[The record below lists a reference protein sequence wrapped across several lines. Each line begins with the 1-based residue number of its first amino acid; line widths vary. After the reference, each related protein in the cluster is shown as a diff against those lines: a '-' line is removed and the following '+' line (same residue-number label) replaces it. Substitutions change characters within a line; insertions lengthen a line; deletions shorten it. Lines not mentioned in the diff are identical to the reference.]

1 MLLVEAV
8 YRASAALPDHERY
21 GLCSQV
27 RRSAISVPSN
37 IAEGAAR
44 SSTAD
49 FLRFLGIA
57 RGSLS
62 ELDTQLQIARRLG
75 FLPAD
80 PEIDEILDRT
90 LAKLGGLMRALK
102 SKASV

>member
-1 MLLVEAV
+1 MLLVEAI
-8 YRASAALPDHERY
+8 YRASAALPDHEKF
-21 GLCSQV
+21 GLCAQI
-27 RRSAISVPSN
+27 RRSATSVPSN
-37 IAEGAAR
+37 IAEGVAR

-49 FLRFLGIA
+49 FLRFLVIA

-75 FLPAD
+75 FLSED
-80 PEIDEILDRT
+80 PEIDETLDRT

-102 SKASV
+102 NKAPA